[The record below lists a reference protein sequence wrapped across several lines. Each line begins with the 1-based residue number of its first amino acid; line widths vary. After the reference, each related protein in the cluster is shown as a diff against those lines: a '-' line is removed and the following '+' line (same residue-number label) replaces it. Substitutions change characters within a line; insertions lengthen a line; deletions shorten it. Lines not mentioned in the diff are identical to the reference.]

1 MCPGMTNPVFLSAI
15 LKLYMNSAGCTF
27 SLLGGQYHNERQIL
41 VSEVCVPCD
50 GSSFKIWFGMVV
62 VAVPVF

>member
-1 MCPGMTNPVFLSAI
+1 
-15 LKLYMNSAGCTF
+15 
-27 SLLGGQYHNERQIL
+27 L